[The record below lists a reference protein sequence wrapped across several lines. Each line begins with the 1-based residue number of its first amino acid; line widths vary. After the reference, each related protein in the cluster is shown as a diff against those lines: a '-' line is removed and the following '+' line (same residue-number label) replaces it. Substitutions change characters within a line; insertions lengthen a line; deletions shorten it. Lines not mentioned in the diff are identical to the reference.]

1 MNIDSLTYQL
11 NENNFFNTKYSKEII
26 VIGNS
31 FSEKLNHFTG
41 WLNRF
46 EGEYKKTANYTI
58 TRKGE
63 IFEHFSPDFYSD
75 FISDNKKN
83 KKIIS
88 IVIENKGWL
97 KKDLKTGK
105 YIDWLGNKYKRRVN
119 VLEKRW
125 RGQQY
130 WDPYT
135 QKQFSNTVKL
145 VKYLCEK
152 YNIEY
157 KCVGHNTFINNFENF
172 SGITYRSNFY
182 RDNTDV
188 NPSWDFKKFK
198 LLVENR
204 K

>member
-11 NENNFFNTKYSKEII
+11 KENNFFTTKHSKELI

-46 EGEYKKTANYTI
+46 DGDYKKTANYTV
-58 TRKGE
+58 TRKGD
-63 IFEHFSPDFYSD
+63 IFEHFNPEFYSN
-75 FISDNKKN
+75 FINNEKNN

-105 YIDWLGNKYKRRVN
+105 YIDWLGNKYKRRVS

-125 RGQQY
+125 RGEQY

-135 QKQFSNTVKL
+135 QKQLSSTVKL

-152 YNIEY
+152 YNIECR
-157 KCVGHNTFINNFENF
+157 CVGHNTFISNLDEFN
-172 SGITYRSNFY
+172 GITYRSNFY